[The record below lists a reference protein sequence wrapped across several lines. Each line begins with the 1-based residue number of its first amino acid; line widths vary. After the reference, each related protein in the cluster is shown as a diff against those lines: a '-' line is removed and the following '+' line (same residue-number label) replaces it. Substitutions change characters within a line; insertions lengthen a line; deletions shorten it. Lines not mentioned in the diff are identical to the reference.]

1 MKINKIKNN
10 NFKPRRNNPSKKK
23 KPRRNKKE
31 RNAKHRRSGAT
42 LLKKIKLS
50 QRLTF

>member
-23 KPRRNKKE
+23 NPEEIKKREMLSTDAPVPRY
-31 RNAKHRRSGAT
+31 
-42 LLKKIKLS
+42 
-50 QRLTF
+50 